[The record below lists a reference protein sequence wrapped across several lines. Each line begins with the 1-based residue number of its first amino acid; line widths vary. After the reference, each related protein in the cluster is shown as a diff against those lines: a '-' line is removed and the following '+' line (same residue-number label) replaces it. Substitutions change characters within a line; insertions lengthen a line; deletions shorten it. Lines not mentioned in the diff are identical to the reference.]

1 MRCPLCGSD
10 FDPDDLRCHSG
21 CPIAEVQGCNLVCCP
36 NCGYE
41 MVDERKSSLARLLR
55 RWIKAL
61 PDAGSAPRG
70 PGATG
75 RWRP

>member
-10 FDPDDLRCHSG
+10 FDPDDRHCHSG

-61 PDAGSAPRG
+61 PEAGAARG
-70 PGATG
+70 
-75 RWRP
+75 RRP